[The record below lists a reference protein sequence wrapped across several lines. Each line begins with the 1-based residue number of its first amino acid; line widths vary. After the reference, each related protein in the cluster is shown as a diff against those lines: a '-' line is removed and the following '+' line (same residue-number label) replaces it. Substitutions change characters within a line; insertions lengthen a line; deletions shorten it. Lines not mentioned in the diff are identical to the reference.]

1 MILAHGVG
9 GTGPEIEL
17 LILGAG
23 LVLFAAFK
31 GAQKRSTNI
40 LVALVGAGMLVA
52 AFVLPKSQSTRT
64 APSDVAISIKS
75 PVDNEVVPANEK
87 VNVQVELENAALT
100 DETQG
105 TDPRLGHIHIY
116 VDGSV
121 VSMPT
126 ELNADIELEPGEHDL
141 MVEYVA
147 ADHSRFEPPITD
159 EVTVDAN

>member
-52 AFVLPKSQSTRT
+52 AFVLPQPSTRQ

-75 PVDNEVVPANEK
+75 PVDNAVVPANEK
-87 VNVQVELENAALT
+87 LNVQVELENAELT

-126 ELNADIELEPGEHDL
+126 ELNANIELEPGEHDL

>member
-1 MILAHGVG
+1 MVLAHGLG
-9 GTGPEIEL
+9 GNGPEIEL
-17 LILGAG
+17 LFLGGA
-23 LVLFAAFK
+23 LVLFGIFK
-31 GAQKRSTNI
+31 GAQKMRTNLLLGLI
-40 LVALVGAGMLVA
+40 GVAMVVGAF
-52 AFVLPKSQSTRT
+52 AFPKSGTTRA
-64 APSDVAISIKS
+64 APSDVAISITS
-75 PVDNEVVPANEK
+75 PADNEVVPANEK
-87 VNVQVELENAALT
+87 LNVQVELDNAELT
-100 DETQG
+100 TETQG

-159 EVTVDAN
+159 EVTVDAD